1 MKNILVL
8 CYSPLHRDPRV
19 LTQYCALKNEFDITL
34 AGFSNIEGNSNFVK
48 LEKPDRTLMEKIIY
62 YLIAPIGAT
71 SLPFWNNINKK
82 NYELLDSQHSFDIII
97 ANDLDILPIATKLK
111 KDETFLIFDAHEY
124 YPNSGQARGIRK
136 IIKKRFNEF
145 LLKRYLKPVDKMVT
159 VATGIKQLYYK
170 NFGKNPEVIMNLP
183 NEVNLKRTIIDPK
196 NIKIVHHGAALPN
209 RKLELMI
216 ETMKYLDDSFS
227 LTFYLVVSKN
237 WEKYYEFLKDKA
249 NGINA
254 KVFFNDPVE
263 TKEIPK
269 ELNKFDIG
277 FFLLPPRN
285 LNYLYALPNKLF
297 EFIQSRLAIV
307 IGPSVEMKSIV
318 DEYNLGIVGDSFE
331 PQDIAK
337 RIKSTSI
344 DELSEF
350 KRNSDLASKKLN
362 SNISKNQWL
371 TLVNKGSKPTVY

>member
-1 MKNILVL
+1 
-8 CYSPLHRDPRV
+8 
-19 LTQYCALKNEFDITL
+19 
-34 AGFSNIEGNSNFVK
+34 
-48 LEKPDRTLMEKIIY
+48 
-62 YLIAPIGAT
+62 
-71 SLPFWNNINKK
+71 
-82 NYELLDSQHSFDIII
+82 
-97 ANDLDILPIATKLK
+97 
-111 KDETFLIFDAHEY
+111 
-124 YPNSGQARGIRK
+124 
-136 IIKKRFNEF
+136 
-145 LLKRYLKPVDKMVT
+145 MVT
-159 VATGIKQLYYK
+159 VATSIKQLYYK

-263 TKEIPK
+263 TKEIPI

-307 IGPSVEMKSIV
+307 IGPSIEMKSIV
-318 DEYNLGIVGDSFE
+318 DKYNIGIVGDSFE

-371 TLVNKGSKPTVY
+371 TLVSKASKPTAY